1 MELQK
6 IKISEIKPYPNNA
19 KLHTAEQLGKIRD
32 SIISFGYNDPIALD
46 ESNEIIEGHGR
57 LEALKQINP
66 DQEIDIIR
74 LTGLTDS
81 QKKAYRIAHNK
92 LNMITDFDFDILK
105 EEFHSL
111 EDTDNFNDTGFD
123 VSEISDIWDTKK
135 INFDDVPDGEIP
147 EGLDESQVRM
157 VQLFFDGPKYE
168 QFMELI
174 NEASKKHKTDNIT
187 DTVWA
192 ALNENN

>member
-92 LNMITDFDFDILK
+92 LNM
-105 EEFHSL
+105 
-111 EDTDNFNDTGFD
+111 
-123 VSEISDIWDTKK
+123 
-135 INFDDVPDGEIP
+135 
-147 EGLDESQVRM
+147 
-157 VQLFFDGPKYE
+157 
-168 QFMELI
+168 
-174 NEASKKHKTDNIT
+174 
-187 DTVWA
+187 
-192 ALNENN
+192 